1 MSPVTALASITE
13 TKADSAAMRAH
24 ASAAAGLL
32 RALGNEQR
40 LLVLCRLVEG
50 EASVGELQAELDLSQ
65 SALSQHLARLRAAG
79 VVATRREAQ
88 SIHYSLLPGPAHH
101 IMQTLHA
108 IYCPPRKPA
117 IRRKSAK

>member
-1 MSPVTALASITE
+1 MPPAIARSDLKQMRRHA
-13 TKADSAAMRAH
+13 AD
-24 ASAAAGLL
+24 AAALL

-40 LLVLCRLVEG
+40 LAILCRLVEG
-50 EASVGELQAELDLSQ
+50 EATVGELQQGLDLAQ